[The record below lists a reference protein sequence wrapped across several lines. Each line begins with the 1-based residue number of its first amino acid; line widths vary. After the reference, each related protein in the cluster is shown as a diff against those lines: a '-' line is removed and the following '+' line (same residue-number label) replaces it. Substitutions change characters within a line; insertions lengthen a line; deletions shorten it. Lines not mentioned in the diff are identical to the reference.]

1 MNILLLMMTIQG
13 CLGAFDTLYHH
24 EFTER
29 LPWKPQAGREL
40 FIHGLR
46 NLFYGIIFASL
57 GWLAWGGALA
67 WVFAAMLLG
76 EIGLTLWDFVIEDQS
91 RKLPAS
97 ERITHTVLA
106 INYGAILCLLTPE
119 LLRWATL
126 PTGFHTETHGLWS
139 WVMTLFAVGVW
150 AWAVFDLMRSRRFRG
165 PAISPAIHLE
175 TPDQRIL
182 ITGGTGLIGARLA
195 QALIDDGHNV
205 IILTRDKS
213 QAVKFR
219 GPVTLIDGLADIRGD
234 IDLVVNLAG
243 ESLSNGLWTR
253 RKKAALYSSRLD
265 MTKALVDWIEAA
277 DRKPKRLINA
287 SAIGAYGHS
296 ETLEFTEDSP
306 AGAPDLAYDL
316 CRQWE
321 ALALSAPTRV
331 SLIRLG
337 LVLSLDG
344 GALAQMLFPFE
355 FGIGGRLGS
364 GMQWMSWIHID
375 DVIGLIVHVI
385 NQQVDGP
392 INATALEPVQNAGF
406 TRALA
411 GALHRPG
418 FLPLP
423 GFVLKLLLGEMA
435 ETILLRGQKVLPAK
449 ALAIEYEFRFPGLKA
464 AFANL
469 FDGKM

>member
-1 MNILLLMMTIQG
+1 MTFLLLMMTIQG

-91 RKLPAS
+91 RKLPPS

-106 INYGAILCLLTPE
+106 INYGAILCLLAPE
-119 LLRWATL
+119 LLRWAAM
-126 PTGFHTETHGLWS
+126 PSGFHTEAHGLWS
-139 WVMTLFAVGVW
+139 WVMTLFAAGVW
-150 AWAVFDLMRSRRFRG
+150 AWAVFDLMRSRRFHG
-165 PAISPAIHLE
+165 PQTPAVIHLDA
-175 TPDQRIL
+175 PAQRIL
-182 ITGGTGLIGARLA
+182 ITGGTGLIGSRLA
-195 QALIDDGHNV
+195 QGLIDDGHSV

-213 QAVKFR
+213 HAAKFR
-219 GPVTLIDGLADIRGD
+219 GPVTLIDSLADVRGD
-234 IDLVVNLAG
+234 VDIVINLAG
-243 ESLSNGLWTR
+243 EPLSNGLWTR

-265 MTKALVDWIEAA
+265 TTKALVDWIAA
-277 DRKPKRLINA
+277 TDCKPKRLINA

-296 ETLEFTEDSP
+296 ETLEFCEDSQS
-306 AGAPDLAYDL
+306 GEPDLAHDL

-321 ALALSAPTRV
+321 ALATSAKTRV
-331 SLIRLG
+331 TVVRLG

-364 GMQWMSWIHID
+364 GKQWMSWIHID
-375 DVIGLIVHVI
+375 DVTGLIAHIV

-392 INATALEPVQNAGF
+392 VNATAPEPVRNSGF
-406 TRALA
+406 TKGLA
-411 GALHRPG
+411 QAMHRPG
-418 FLPLP
+418 ILPLP
-423 GFVLKLLLGEMA
+423 GFVLKILLGEMA
-435 ETILLRGQKVLPAK
+435 ETILLRGQKVLPAR
-449 ALAIEYEFRFPGLKA
+449 ALATGYRFRFPALNGALA
-464 AFANL
+464 DL
-469 FDGKM
+469 FQGKM